1 MIDNFSKTL
10 FDYFRNTSVII
21 TVDLSKLSELWITL
35 ETVIYYLKQRIKE
48 CVKEASKQ
56 NSSVKERLKR
66 GIQERMNANPDES
79 KLEPLAL
86 PTAILATKYDV
97 FESYEPEKQKII
109 SKTLR
114 FVAHF
119 FGATLIV
126 T

>member
-1 MIDNFSKTL
+1 M
-10 FDYFRNTSVII
+10 II
-21 TVDLSKLSELWITL
+21 TVDLSKLNELWITL
-35 ETVIYYLKQRIKE
+35 ETVIFYLKQRIKE

-56 NSSVKERLKR
+56 NPSVKEKLKR

-86 PTAILATKYDV
+86 PTAIIATHHDA
-97 FESYEPEKQKII
+97 FEGYEPEKQKII

-119 FGATLIV
+119 FGASLIV
-126 T
+126 TRK